1 MAVIWFVA
9 KFLTQLHF
17 NAKKFQRFRIGA
29 LCMCSSYAIGWFILM
44 VEFEVLTE
52 SFNLPFGGTV
62 LREFLQ
68 NLFMDH
74 LKNTTET
81 DN

>member
-1 MAVIWFVA
+1 
-9 KFLTQLHF
+9 
-17 NAKKFQRFRIGA
+17 
-29 LCMCSSYAIGWFILM
+29 M